1 MGCGVPSRDE
11 TNPSTQPKEPD
22 CERPALHRQIR
33 SRPRLDLFKRT
44 VAKANE
50 LGVDVVHVKPEDL
63 IMTRAQARDRE
74 TYLKAR
80 KMAEAIGQTVQ
91 VVDNPTDDGT
101 QRQVIQATH
110 HLTDDALYI
119 RAGAVDPRT
128 YQRLTTQA
136 RAEMKRIVPVSTW
149 DDAPEDIRAALTA

>member
-1 MGCGVPSRDE
+1 M
-11 TNPSTQPKEPD
+11 PD
-22 CERPALHRQIR
+22 PLYIAKSEADRN
-33 SRPRLDLFKRT
+33 SDLFKRT
-44 VAKANE
+44 VTKANE

-63 IMTRAQARDRE
+63 IMTRAQARDRD

-80 KMAEAIGQTVQ
+80 KMAEAIGTTVQ
-91 VVDNPTDDGT
+91 VVDNPEDGGA
-101 QRQVIQATH
+101 QKQVIEATH

>member
-1 MGCGVPSRDE
+1 MPDPLYIAKSEADRD
-11 TNPSTQPKEPD
+11 S
-22 CERPALHRQIR
+22 
-33 SRPRLDLFKRT
+33 DLFKRT

-74 TYLKAR
+74 AYLKAR

-91 VVDNPTDDGT
+91 VVDNPTDDGGQ
-101 QRQVIQATH
+101 QRPVIQATH

>member
-1 MGCGVPSRDE
+1 MPDPLYIAKAEADRD
-11 TNPSTQPKEPD
+11 S
-22 CERPALHRQIR
+22 
-33 SRPRLDLFKRT
+33 DLFKRT

-63 IMTRAQARDRE
+63 ILTRAQARDRDA
-74 TYLKAR
+74 YLKAR
-80 KMAEAIGQTVQ
+80 MMAEAIGQTVQ
-91 VVDNPTDDGT
+91 VVDNPTDDGG
-101 QRQVIQATH
+101 QQPSVIEATH

-136 RAEMKRIVPVSTW
+136 RSEMKRIVPVRSW
-149 DDAPEDIRAALTA
+149 DEAPEDVRTALTA